1 MLFVNQVKP
10 TAGLV
15 KYITTCPGVGVGMGG
30 GWVSVLDETKASS
43 AQLSWSW
50 G

>member
-15 KYITTCPGVGVGMGG
+15 KYITTCPGVGVGVG
-30 GWVSVLDETKASS
+30 VLDEVNASS